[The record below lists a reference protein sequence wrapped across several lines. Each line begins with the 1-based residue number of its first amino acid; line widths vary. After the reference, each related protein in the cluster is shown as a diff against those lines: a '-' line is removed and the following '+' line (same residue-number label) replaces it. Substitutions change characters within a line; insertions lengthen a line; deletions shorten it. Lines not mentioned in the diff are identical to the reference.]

1 MENGFADVDRQ
12 GRGALARGDAM
23 SAAERPGATPL
34 PIEYRDASAEVRA
47 VYDDIMA
54 TRKTD
59 WVNNYWKVLAHHP
72 PSLRRMWANAKEVMG
87 PGALDPLTKELI
99 YLAVS
104 VTNGCK
110 YCIAS
115 HGAAA
120 RAKGL
125 TPDQHAELVA
135 IIGLANETNRHAVA
149 LDLQID
155 EQFR

>member
-1 MENGFADVDRQ
+1 VSGTAAAGGGPPGGGTPVA
-12 GRGALARGDAM
+12 GGGAPAAARLA
-23 SAAERPGATPL
+23 
-34 PIEYRDASAEVRA
+34 PIEYAEATAEVRA
-47 VYDDIMA
+47 IYDDIMA

-72 PSLRRMWANAKEVMG
+72 ALLRRMWQNSKEVMG

-104 VTNGCK
+104 VTNGCE

-120 RAKGL
+120 RRKGL
-125 TPDQHAELVA
+125 TSEQFAELLS
-135 IIGLANETNRHAVA
+135 IIGLANETNRHAAGLKLEV
-149 LDLQID
+149 DP
-155 EQFR
+155 QFR

>member
-1 MENGFADVDRQ
+1 MTGV
-12 GRGALARGDAM
+12 
-23 SAAERPGATPL
+23 
-34 PIEYRDASAEVRA
+34 PIEYAEASPEVRA

-72 PSLRRMWANAKEVMG
+72 PTLRRMWANLKEVMG

-99 YLAVS
+99 YIAVS

-120 RAKGL
+120 RSKGM
-125 TPDQHAELVA
+125 TPEQHAELVA
-135 IIGLANETNRHAVA
+135 IIGLANETNRHVIA
-149 LDLQID
+149 LDVPID
-155 EQFR
+155 TQFL

>member
-1 MENGFADVDRQ
+1 MTNA
-12 GRGALARGDAM
+12 A
-23 SAAERPGATPL
+23 SATRA
-34 PIEYRDASAEVRA
+34 PIEYADASEEVRA

-54 TRKTD
+54 TRNTD

-72 PSLRRMWANAKEVMG
+72 PTLRRMWANSKQVMA
-87 PGALDPLTKELI
+87 PGALDALAKELI

-104 VTNGCK
+104 VTNGCR

-115 HGAAA
+115 HSAAA
-120 RAKGL
+120 RNKGL
-125 TPDQHAELVA
+125 TSEQFSELVA

-149 LDLQID
+149 LDLMVD

>member
-1 MENGFADVDRQ
+1 MTGV
-12 GRGALARGDAM
+12 
-23 SAAERPGATPL
+23 
-34 PIEYRDASAEVRA
+34 PIEYADASPEVRA

-72 PSLRRMWANAKEVMG
+72 PTLRRMWANLKEVMG
-87 PGALDPLTKELI
+87 PGAIDPLTKELI
-99 YLAVS
+99 YMAVS

-120 RAKGL
+120 RNKGM
-125 TPDQHAELVA
+125 TAEQHAELVA
-135 IIGLANETNRHAVA
+135 IIGLANETNRHVIA
-149 LDLQID
+149 LDVPID
-155 EQFR
+155 AQFQ

>member
-1 MENGFADVDRQ
+1 VNSPKQ
-12 GRGALARGDAM
+12 
-23 SAAERPGATPL
+23 
-34 PIEYRDASAEVRA
+34 PIEYAAASPEVRA

-72 PSLRRMWANAKEVMG
+72 PTLRRMWANAKEVMG
-87 PGALDPLTKELI
+87 AGALDPLTKELI

-104 VTNGCK
+104 ITNACR
-110 YCIAS
+110 YCMAS

-120 RAKGL
+120 RNKGMS
-125 TPDQHAELVA
+125 DAQHAELVA
-135 IIGLANETNRHAVA
+135 IVGLANETNRHAAA

-155 EQFR
+155 PPFAWPN

>member
-1 MENGFADVDRQ
+1 
-12 GRGALARGDAM
+12 
-23 SAAERPGATPL
+23 
-34 PIEYRDASAEVRA
+34 VRA

-72 PSLRRMWANAKEVMG
+72 PTLRRMWATSQEVMG

-104 VTNGCK
+104 VTNGCD

-120 RAKGL
+120 RRKGL
-125 TPDQHAELVA
+125 TAEQHAELVA
-135 IIGLANETNRHAVA
+135 IIGLANETNRHAAALA
-149 LDLQID
+149 LDID